1 MWMLHLVPLVFN
13 CNLALV
19 NGHLKCYPNDLYHS
33 TLVFLKLSVQHLFYE
48 CTTK

>member
-1 MWMLHLVPLVFN
+1 MWMLHLAPLEFN

-19 NGHLKCYPNDLYHS
+19 NGHLKRYPNDSYHS
-33 TLVFLKLSVQHLFYE
+33 TLVFLKLSVQHLFYK